1 MKRLF
6 SLIQSFVRRR
16 RTLSCDEDLFYIKL
30 YVNDRHR
37 QLIEGLSR
45 YYECHDANTIG
56 KAIHTLALVRD
67 VEISGNRIAIVM
79 YDEDGE
85 PESISPVNIA

>member
-6 SLIQSFVRRR
+6 SLIQSFTRRR
-16 RTLSCDEDLFYIKL
+16 RNLPCNEDLFYINL

-67 VEISGNRIAIVM
+67 VEISGNKIAIVT

-85 PESISPVNIA
+85 PESIAPISIA